1 MLNVKENSFLYINI
15 IYLNRFCNPE
25 LKSYIF
31 VFHSFS
37 VFWSIILQYI
47 IHRDWHSA
55 DLVTMAGRGRMK
67 LCILQVL
74 CMYFSVTVIF
84 IFRSWSKTQKLAFYI
99 YISWNISY
107 SSYFKR
113 NVEGQICCC
122 CALSTIWTSVLI
134 KLFVFCRAPSPPI
147 YTCFLFLQIIASF
160 VIGVNCMFCN
170 SKNHK
175 QEEQSVLLYCVTY
188 INDCILIHCWLANK
202 KKLIGVKPNE
212 LKAYRKNKIEST
224 RTLFISQRI
233 VSYMYLKLN
242 CFQIKITIRHTTS
255 IINSLH
261 IRLVRKKTKK
271 QNKTIFDTNIFVI
284 FEVVYL
290 LFIWSFYFSDILTLW
305 HSSQA
310 QGHVPGHGLV
320 KEEIPIQ
327 CPNVDDKMNNAR
339 ISILYTSGVLNQNP
353 DYSVAL
359 LYQTEECYK
368 VMLIQKF

>member
-47 IHRDWHSA
+47 THRDWHSA

-122 CALSTIWTSVLI
+122 SIWTSVLI

-147 YTCFLFLQIIASF
+147 YACFLFLQIIASF

-175 QEEQSVLLYCVTY
+175 QEEQSVLFYCVTY

-202 KKLIGVKPNE
+202 KKLIGVKLYE

-271 QNKTIFDTNIFVI
+271 TKQNNIWYKYFCNLWS
-284 FEVVYL
+284 YL
-290 LFIWSFYFSDILTLW
+290 TTLYLIILFFRHF
-305 HSSQA
+305 
-310 QGHVPGHGLV
+310 
-320 KEEIPIQ
+320 
-327 CPNVDDKMNNAR
+327 N
-339 ISILYTSGVLNQNP
+339 
-353 DYSVAL
+353 SVAFKSG
-359 LYQTEECYK
+359 TGTCTWAWACEGGDSHSMPECGW
-368 VMLIQKF
+368 

>member
-84 IFRSWSKTQKLAFYI
+84 IFISWSKTQKVAFYI

-122 CALSTIWTSVLI
+122 CALSTICT
-134 KLFVFCRAPSPPI
+134 
-147 YTCFLFLQIIASF
+147 YQ
-160 VIGVNCMFCN
+160 VI
-170 SKNHK
+170 
-175 QEEQSVLLYCVTY
+175 
-188 INDCILIHCWLANK
+188 CILQSPLPSNLCLFSFFANNC
-202 KKLIGVKPNE
+202 KLCHW
-212 LKAYRKNKIEST
+212 S
-224 RTLFISQRI
+224 
-233 VSYMYLKLN
+233 KL
-242 CFQIKITIRHTTS
+242 
-255 IINSLH
+255 
-261 IRLVRKKTKK
+261 
-271 QNKTIFDTNIFVI
+271 
-284 FEVVYL
+284 
-290 LFIWSFYFSDILTLW
+290 
-305 HSSQA
+305 
-310 QGHVPGHGLV
+310 HVL
-320 KEEIPIQ
+320 Q
-327 CPNVDDKMNNAR
+327 
-339 ISILYTSGVLNQNP
+339 
-353 DYSVAL
+353 
-359 LYQTEECYK
+359 
-368 VMLIQKF
+368 F